1 MSWNA
6 LVGQVSDVVL
16 EESTKSK
23 WCHDPATNRTGEEVS
38 PSREGRFVEVWDH
51 ISTLHVSL
59 LQRRLGRDLANRD
72 GTAGVSPIR
81 ACGMKNGPRPSGQSV
96 LRKGSVLSS
105 QPMWNP

>member
-1 MSWNA
+1 MITTSRRSIDDHDFFTKSDRGFLMSWNA

-51 ISTLHVSL
+51 ISTTTPPHGEDGV
-59 LQRRLGRDLANRD
+59 LGVPDNHKAGSID
-72 GTAGVSPIR
+72 GPGI
-81 ACGMKNGPRPSGQSV
+81 
-96 LRKGSVLSS
+96 
-105 QPMWNP
+105 